1 VARDSA
7 GGGPNVKHATLPGV
21 HALDPTHL
29 INTYG
34 MWGIFAIVFAE
45 SGLFFGFFL
54 PGDSLLVTAGLL
66 ASTHDTG
73 NVHLNIAALLIGI
86 PIAAILGDQV
96 GYAFGDR
103 VGPSLFNRP
112 ASRFFKPAHL
122 VRAREYLDTR
132 GSKMIIL
139 ARFVPVVRTFTPIV
153 AGASKMRYRL
163 FVPFN
168 VIGGVLWGCG
178 VTLAGYTLGRS
189 VKNID
194 KYLLPIIAV
203 VIVVSLIP
211 IFVELRKAR
220 LEGAS
225 EPVGV
230 QQVEEHPE
238 P

>member
-1 VARDSA
+1 
-7 GGGPNVKHATLPGV
+7 V

-34 MWGIFAIVFAE
+34 MWGILAIVFAE

-66 ASTHDTG
+66 ASTHRHTG
-73 NVHLNIAALLIGI
+73 DVHLNIVALLIGI

-103 VGPSLFNRP
+103 VGPALFRRP
-112 ASRFFKPAHL
+112 KSRFFKPDHLKRAH
-122 VRAREYLDTR
+122 EYLDTR
-132 GSKMIIL
+132 GAKMIVL
-139 ARFVPVVRTFTPIV
+139 ARFVPAVRTFTPIV

-163 FVPFN
+163 FVPYN
-168 VIGGVLWGCG
+168 VTGGVLWGCG

-211 IFVELRKAR
+211 IGLELRKAR
-220 LEGAS
+220 RS
-225 EPVGV
+225 KTVR
-230 QQVEEHPE
+230 VEEVEVGPE
-238 P
+238 A